1 MIVYKITNKV
11 NGKSYI
17 GQTIQEPKRR
27 LRLHYYSK
35 SCRALNSAIN
45 KYGRENFVF
54 TIVSRADN
62 LEQLNHREAY
72 YIKIYKTLFPNGY
85 NLRSGGDNSRLSE
98 ETKNKISKA
107 NKGQIPWSFGKKL
120 GPKSDL
126 CKLKISLSK
135 KGKKQNLTFQQKQAQ
150 LKGILEYNK
159 NKKKAI
165 IAYSKK
171 DNTILKFN
179 SMCDA
184 EKVGFYQSEIS
195 KCCNSKFKQYSHK
208 GYYWKYDNI

>member
-1 MIVYKITNKV
+1 MVVYKITNRV

-35 SCRALNSAIN
+35 TCRALNSAIN
-45 KYGRENFVF
+45 KYGRENFIF
-54 TIVSRADN
+54 TIISRADN
-62 LEQLNHREAY
+62 LAQLNHREAY
-72 YIKIYKTLFPNGY
+72 YIKIFNTLAPSGY
-85 NLRSGGDNSRLSE
+85 NLRSGGNNSRLSQ

-107 NKGQIPWSFGKKL
+107 NKGQVPWCTGKKL

-126 CKLKISLSK
+126 CKLKISLAK
-135 KGKKQNLTFQQKQAQ
+135 KGKKQKLTFKQKQAQ
-150 LKGILEYNK
+150 LQGLLKYTK
-159 NKKKAI
+159 SKRKSV

-171 DNTILKFN
+171 DNTILKFS
-179 SMCDA
+179 SMCAA
-184 EKVGFYQSEIS
+184 EKVGFCQSQIS